1 MTLVKIECM
10 PDIQVLF
17 FYKKIIQIT
26 SCGGTSNETVLR
38 STFRYVSMHGI
49 MKKIPGPFAPPF
61 RRRPRRKITDR
72 SYS

>member
-1 MTLVKIECM
+1 MILGYNDLLQQFTL
-10 PDIQVLF
+10 
-17 FYKKIIQIT
+17 IT

-38 STFRYVSMHGI
+38 STFRYVSMQGI